1 MKAIQI
7 VAFDLDGTLLDSDK
21 NISERNIRALARCAE
36 KESTSCPPPGG
47 PRTACRSA
55 SGTAGRPVCDHHKR
69 RGHCGS

>member
-36 KESTSCPPPGG
+36 KGIYVVPT
-47 PRTACRSA
+47 T
-55 SGTAGRPVCDHHKR
+55 GRLSLIHI
-69 RGHCGS
+69 